1 MLETRLQSHSHHTGA
16 DWEIRI
22 GRKEESENER
32 DMIR

>member
-22 GRKEESENER
+22 GRKEER
-32 DMIR
+32 VRMKGT